1 MEGALTRRIWEAGP
15 GAAAACLTGWLCR
28 PIRALCLIKL
38 PGGSGLGW
46 PALPVLPKVPC
57 GQCMLATSALYH

>member
-1 MEGALTRRIWEAGP
+1 MTGRNWDAGAGAG
-15 GAAAACLTGWLCR
+15 AACLTGWLCR

-46 PALPVLPKVPC
+46 PALPVFPKVPC
-57 GQCMLATSALYH
+57 VPCMLATSALHR